1 MQNQTSKSESLP
13 PEQLLEP
20 KDPWNELAE
29 LAAMT
34 GYQVEPPPGKSNNSK
49 ATAALLDDEDLEE
62 LETNSRTTIPLW
74 SNPLAK
80 TALVSAL
87 MATGLGSVGLFI
99 WSLNGNWNK
108 NLTAAKPVEIDS
120 NVSPKTD
127 PDQAEISRL
136 KTVTA
141 LGSQAQIIKQAP
153 KTPARFLP
161 APDKSKSV
169 KPPVQIARTP
179 SVSSTVVE
187 RSPVLTPSMPTY
199 TPVRRTTS
207 YNPPVVESLPEFSR
221 PTSTRSAAPPI
232 DPNEAWQKAL
242 AVGNYGQND
251 DRTIAFITQPTTTS
265 DQPAQLI
272 SDNPRS
278 LEVTNNPQETI
289 ALQKSAVHSEL
300 RSALIAR
307 SVSNDQ
313 QSRYE
318 ADAEALLSGIPRQT
332 FAIAPGT
339 IATAK
344 LMTPVVWAQDLQ
356 AEQQP
361 QRFALQLSQAIYGLD
376 GSVAFPAG
384 SQMVAKVDAVSNS
397 GMMQLSVVQAV
408 VATSNGNQVIEIP
421 AGTMFIAGESGQP
434 LVAKDHNPQRGEVAR
449 RDIGIALMGALGQVG
464 SLLNRPSNQT
474 TTTSP
479 YLSTTS
485 ISNGQTNL
493 LGGILE
499 GGFSKLSSQISQ
511 RQQRQVEEILQRPN
525 FWYVPAGHTIQVF
538 TTSSV
543 EVLR

>member
-1 MQNQTSKSESLP
+1 MQNQTSKPES
-13 PEQLLEP
+13 PEQSAEP
-20 KDPWNELAE
+20 KDPWSELAE

-34 GYQVEPPPGKSNNSK
+34 GYQVEPPPGKSQNAK
-49 ATAALLDDEDLEE
+49 ATESLLDAEDLED
-62 LETNSRTTIPLW
+62 LEANSKTTTPLW

-80 TALVSAL
+80 TALVSTL
-87 MATGLGSVGLFI
+87 MATGLGSVGLFV

-108 NLTAAKPVEIDS
+108 NLAVTKPVTTENEATS
-120 NVSPKTD
+120 KTN

-161 APDKSKSV
+161 SSDKSS
-169 KPPVQIARTP
+169 KPPKRAEKPVP
-179 SVSSTVVE
+179 VSPTVVDH
-187 RSPVLTPSMPTY
+187 SPIALAPPSSTY
-199 TPVRRTTS
+199 TPVNRS
-207 YNPPVVESLPEFSR
+207 ISPVAEKLPEFSR
-221 PTSTRSAAPPI
+221 PASSSVPVSSSPV
-232 DPNEAWQKAL
+232 DPNEAWRRAL

-251 DRTIAFITQPTTTS
+251 DRMIASAAQPMAAS
-265 DQPAQLI
+265 DQPAQP
-272 SDNPRS
+272 N
-278 LEVTNNPQETI
+278 EVTVRSQDETNVPPQETT
-289 ALQKSAVHSEL
+289 
-300 RSALIAR
+300 IAR
-307 SVSNDQ
+307 SVIDNQ

-318 ADAEALLSGIPRQT
+318 ADAEALLSGIPRHT
-332 FAIAPGT
+332 YAIVPGT

-344 LMTPVVWAQDLQ
+344 LITPVVWAQDLK

-361 QRFALQLSQAIYGLD
+361 QRFILQLSQSIYD
-376 GSVAFPAG
+376 AAGSVVLPAG

-397 GMMQLSVVQAV
+397 GMMQISVVEAV
-408 VATSNGNQVIEIP
+408 VPTSNGNQMVEIP
-421 AGTMFIAGESGQP
+421 DGTMFVAGEGSQP
-434 LVAKDHNPQRGEVAR
+434 LVAKNHNPQRSEVAQ
-449 RDIGIALMGALGQVG
+449 RDIEIALMGALGQVG

-474 TTTSP
+474 STTSP

-525 FWYVPAGHTIQVF
+525 FWYVPAGQTIQVF

-543 EVLR
+543 EVSR